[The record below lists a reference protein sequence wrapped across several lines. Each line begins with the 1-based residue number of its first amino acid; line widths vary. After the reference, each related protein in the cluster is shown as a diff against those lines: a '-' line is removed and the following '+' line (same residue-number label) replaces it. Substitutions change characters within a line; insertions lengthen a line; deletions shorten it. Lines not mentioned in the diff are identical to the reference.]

1 MQNVG
6 MPTLPFLLKL
16 RSHMLKYIVL
26 LVLLLVAIFQHDQ
39 ERVLPDWQEGE
50 LIVLEDHN
58 QPPAGLRFNHELAKM
73 FALQLHAKLTV
84 VTADVAEA
92 PGLLAL
98 RRAHFA
104 AIGFRSNSP
113 ITGLIYGPT
122 YQTVSE
128 RLVYNDEH
136 FEPETLLD
144 IIGFRIAV
152 VRGSAQEAMLKDL
165 QAEHPDL
172 HWESHIGT
180 RVDELQDDVAAEKLD
195 FTFAN
200 QLQFTLARNFHPNLK
215 TANFNV
221 ASSSQ
226 LAWAF
231 ATDSDP
237 KLRAQVQQFFD
248 DIEKDGRLHRLVD
261 RFYGVNDRLAPF
273 DASAYLEQIDKTLP
287 RYREMFEQAS
297 HWSGL
302 EWQLIAALAYQ
313 ESHWDPLATSFTNVR
328 GMMMLTEAT
337 ANQLNVKDRLDPRES
352 VMAGARYLASI
363 RDQLPLQ
370 IPEPDRTW
378 MALAAY
384 NQGYGHLEDARVL
397 TQRMGMNANRW
408 VDVKKW
414 MPKLSEPQ
422 HFELLK
428 HGYARGGEAVILVEN
443 VRMYYNMLNRVTKLA
458 EPSYFPETPYYQLL
472 ERGKNYRL
480 KSFSTR

>member
-1 MQNVG
+1 
-6 MPTLPFLLKL
+6 MPKIPALFKLP
-16 RSHMLKYIVL
+16 RHMLKYIVL
-26 LVLLLVAIFQHDQ
+26 LALLLVAIFQHDQ

-50 LIVLEDHN
+50 LVVIEDHN

-73 FALQLHAKLTV
+73 FAIQLHAKLTV

-104 AIGFRSNSP
+104 AVGFRSNSP
-113 ITGLIYGPT
+113 VPSLIYGPT

-128 RLVYNDEH
+128 RLVYNDEN
-136 FEPETLLD
+136 FEPETLED

-152 VRGSAQEAMLKDL
+152 VSGSAQEAMLKDL
-165 QAEHPDL
+165 QTTHADL

-180 RVDELQDDVAAEKLD
+180 RVDELLDEVAAEKLD

-200 QLQFTLARNFHPNLK
+200 LLQFTLARNFQPNLK
-215 TANFNV
+215 TASFVV
-221 ASSSQ
+221 APTSQ

-231 ATDSDP
+231 AADSDP
-237 KLRAQVQQFFD
+237 KLREQVQQFFS

-261 RFYGVNDRLAPF
+261 RYYGVNDRLAPF

-287 RYREMFEQAS
+287 RYRELFEQAS

-337 ANQLNVKDRLDPRES
+337 ANQLHVKDRLDPRES
-352 VMAGARYLASI
+352 TMAGARYLASI

-414 MPKLSEPQ
+414 MPKLTEPQ

>member
-1 MQNVG
+1 

-26 LVLLLVAIFQHDQ
+26 LVLLLIAIFQHDE
-39 ERVLPDWQEGE
+39 ERVLPDWRDGE
-50 LIVLEDHN
+50 LVVMEDHN

-73 FALQLHAKLTV
+73 FAAQLHARLTV
-84 VTADVAEA
+84 VTADVADA
-92 PGLLAL
+92 PALLNQH
-98 RRAHFA
+98 RAHFA
-104 AIGFRSNSP
+104 AIGFRANSP
-113 ITGLIYGPT
+113 LAGLLYGPV
-122 YQTVSE
+122 YQTVGE
-128 RLVYNDEH
+128 GLAYNDET
-136 FEPETLLD
+136 FEPESLDD

-152 VRGSAQEAMLKDL
+152 VRGSAQEALLQEL
-165 QAEHPDL
+165 QAAHPDL
-172 HWESHIGT
+172 HWESHVGT
-180 RVDELQDDVAAEKLD
+180 RVDELLDAVAVGKFD
-195 FTFAN
+195 FTLAN
-200 QLQFTLARNFHPNLK
+200 HLQFALARNFHPNLK
-215 TANFNV
+215 TANFAI
-221 ASSSQ
+221 ASPSQ
-226 LAWAF
+226 LAWAY
-231 ATDSDP
+231 APDSDP
-237 KLRAQVQQFFD
+237 KLREQVQQFFA
-248 DIEKDGRLHRLVD
+248 DIGKDGRLHRLID
-261 RFYGVNDRLAPF
+261 RYYGANERLAPI
-273 DASAYLEQIDKTLP
+273 DASSYLVQIEETLP
-287 RYREMFEQAS
+287 RYRAVFEEAG

-337 ANQLNVKDRLDPRES
+337 ANQLQVKDRLDPRES

-370 IPEPDRTW
+370 ISEPDRTW

-422 HFELLK
+422 YFELLK
-428 HGYARGGEAVILVEN
+428 HGYARGGEAIILVEN